1 MRSPNVNKEQQQE
14 NRWAPR
20 PVADLRNVALED
32 LLRDE
37 DGAAADLRD
46 QILDGDQRLPVAG
59 FQAFI

>member
-1 MRSPNVNKEQQQE
+1 MRSPDVTKEQQQDY
-14 NRWAPR
+14 RWAPR

-32 LLRDE
+32 LIRDQ
-37 DGAAADLRD
+37 DGSAADLRD